1 MPAGRP
7 AGIVLDPGIISP
19 SASDSSAIVEA
30 VPIVLQAPVPQFRHA
45 SSARQPSSPSRPV
58 RRSSQSRHSAVAV
71 PIRSPRKTATGRAP
85 PVTTTVG
92 MSALAAPMI
101 APGTVLSQLARMT
114 IPSSGL
120 ARIISSISI
129 ASRLRYSME
138 VGFIRSSPSEIDPNS
153 AGIPPASST
162 PRRTAPASSRSG
174 RLHGFSSLAEFAIP
188 ITGRRCP
195 AGAHL
200 QAGRGEGH
208 PVLHRHLVVA
218 GEPGVTAQPAMT
230 AQRGRRAADGAG
242 PVPRFVMSMAPGRP
256 GPARRAATAPG
267 PARCGPST
275 PAPPGRGEPS
285 RGRSLPPRPPGAGRW
300 GRAAV
305 EFRSP
310 NLTYMGDATVTRS
323 AASCPRTIP
332 PIALGASTYRSSGRV
347 VADRISAS

>member
-1 MPAGRP
+1 M
-7 AGIVLDPGIISP
+7 LDPGIISP
-19 SASDSSAIVEA
+19 SASVSSAIVEA

-45 SSARQPSSPSRPV
+45 SRARQPSSPSRPV

-71 PIRSPRKTATGRAP
+71 PIRSPRKTAAGRAP

-153 AGIPPASST
+153 AGIPPASRT

-188 ITGRRCP
+188 ITGRPPCRLTSRPAVAKATRCCIATSSSP
-195 AGAHL
+195 VN
-200 QAGRGEGH
+200 QASLR
-208 PVLHRHLVVA
+208 
-218 GEPGVTAQPAMT
+218 
-230 AQRGRRAADGAG
+230 
-242 PVPRFVMSMAPGRP
+242 SRP
-256 GPARRAATAPG
+256 
-267 PARCGPST
+267 
-275 PAPPGRGEPS
+275 
-285 RGRSLPPRPPGAGRW
+285 
-300 GRAAV
+300 
-305 EFRSP
+305 
-310 NLTYMGDATVTRS
+310 
-323 AASCPRTIP
+323 
-332 PIALGASTYRSSGRV
+332 
-347 VADRISAS
+347 